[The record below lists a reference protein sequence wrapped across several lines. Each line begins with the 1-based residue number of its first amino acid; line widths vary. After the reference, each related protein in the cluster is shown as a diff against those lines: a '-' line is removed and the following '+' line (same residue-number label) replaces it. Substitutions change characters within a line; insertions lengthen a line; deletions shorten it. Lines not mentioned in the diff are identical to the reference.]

1 MHRTKLLLAAV
12 LMIAFTCGMS
22 FGAEY
27 FIAPGGNDEAEG
39 TREAPWQSL
48 EKASEAAQAGDTVTL
63 LPGSY
68 PGQLQPVN
76 SGTAEDPIVFR
87 AEPRRSAT
95 LTGPPSG
102 FAILLEDVQ
111 HVRLEGLQ
119 VDPDGSYTS
128 WLRIRNASHIEVED
142 CRMERSTGGLAALID
157 GAEDIVVRT
166 SVFQEQRGGINMF
179 RISSTTRLLFEGNV
193 ISRAA
198 HSPLQF
204 YPPNTNRYL
213 VVRGNVFHSAWGRS
227 FEFFH
232 DTDVLFEHN
241 IVTHAFNGGWSN
253 TAMTNMGLTRAILRH
268 NRIFRNVGGPISM
281 HPWAREDGYLADTR
295 VYNNVFD
302 DNANQG
308 ITVQSASEYTRDLV
322 IANNIFSR
330 NDPHGVQRAV
340 EMRAGTAEQVRVI
353 GNAITGVEPGQA
365 IVHDYGE
372 VFTVEAVQDAE
383 LQAEHGARYVA
394 NLDADPGYVDPEQYN
409 HALRADS
416 PLRNAGS
423 FLTTASGDG
432 VGMLL
437 AVEDAAYFYDG
448 FGIEGE
454 QGDLIA
460 VGRSEQRARVLAVD
474 HEANSLLLDREISW
488 QDGDPVSLPWSG
500 DAPDI
505 GVYEHGDDGRVS
517 VQVVVEPFRA
527 HPGQPVTLRAVVHGD
542 AQPQQIRWW
551 LGDGNSAE
559 GAEVTHTYAE
569 DYDYAV
575 RVQVLDT
582 EGRTHYGPGYVWVEA
597 PRDPSAP
604 LIHSTWGPE
613 DDSSW
618 WLWKSYRVM
627 PTAYRD
633 VVEGG
638 VRHGANTRSIPEG
651 YEPPGDG
658 VNYRHV
664 MAPEDGSTLTAVIHP
679 DGWDIDR
686 YPEVFVRYRMGEGT
700 PLMLALKCF
709 GTNAWG
715 WGRSTAVVALSP
727 AGESGLPAITD
738 HVLHDDGE
746 WHELTFDVRKIR
758 DLFPDVQVLEGMHFF
773 GMPRGAVKEGHWYD
787 LDEVIIRPAT
797 VD

>member
-1 MHRTKLLLAAV
+1 MKHLRVALMVVAVMTLAV
-12 LMIAFTCGMS
+12 GPLMA
-22 FGAEY
+22 AEY
-27 FIAPGGNDEAEG
+27 YVSPDGSDDAPG
-39 TREAPWQSL
+39 TREAPWQTL
-48 EKASEAAQAGDTVTL
+48 EKASQTAQAGDTVTL

-68 PGQLQPVN
+68 EGRLQPAN
-76 SGTAEDPIVFR
+76 SGTAEAPIVFR
-87 AEPRRSAT
+87 AEPRMEAT
-95 LTGPPSG
+95 LTGPESG
-102 FAILLEDVQ
+102 TCIALQGVAHI
-111 HVRLEGLQ
+111 RLEGLR
-119 VDPDGSYTS
+119 VRPEGSATS
-128 WLRIRNASHIEVED
+128 WMIARACSDIVIED
-142 CRMERSTGGLAALID
+142 CRMERSTGGLAALL
-157 GAEDIVVRT
+157 EDCENVAIRT

-179 RISSTTRLLFEGNV
+179 RVSSTTRLLFEGNV

-204 YPPNTNRYL
+204 YPPNTNRFL

-295 VYNNVFD
+295 VYSNVFD

-308 ITVQSASEYTRDLV
+308 ITAHSSSDYTRDLV
-322 IANNIFSR
+322 VANNIFSR
-330 NDPHGVQRAV
+330 NDRHGVRRAV
-340 EMRAGTAEQVRVI
+340 EMRGGTAEQVRVI
-353 GNAITGVEPGQA
+353 ANAITGLEPGEP
-365 IVHDYGE
+365 IVHDYGD
-372 VFTVEAVQDAE
+372 VFTVAAVQDEA
-383 LQAEHGARYVA
+383 LQAEHGARYVG
-394 NLDADPGYVDPEQYN
+394 NIDADPGYVDPDQYN
-409 HALRADS
+409 HALHEDS
-416 PLRNAGS
+416 PLRDAGS
-423 FLTTASGDG
+423 FLTTALGAG
-432 VGMLL
+432 EGTLL
-437 AVEDAAYFYDG
+437 PVEDAAYFYDG

-460 VGRSEQRARVLAVD
+460 VGSSEQRARVVDVD
-474 HEANSLLLDREISW
+474 HEARTLLLDREVSW
-488 QDGDPVSLPWSG
+488 ADGDPVSLPWSG
-500 DAPDI
+500 EAPDI

-527 HPGQPVTLRAVVHGD
+527 HPGQEVTLRAVVHGD
-542 AQPQQIRWW
+542 AQPAQVRWW
-551 LGDGNSAE
+551 LGDGNVAE
-559 GAEVTHTYAE
+559 GAEVTHSYAE
-569 DYDYAV
+569 EYDYPI
-575 RVQVLDT
+575 RVQVVDA
-582 EGRTHYGPGYVWVEA
+582 EGRAHYGPGYVWVEA
-597 PRDPSAP
+597 PRDPAAP

-613 DDSSW
+613 DDSAW
-618 WLWKSYRVM
+618 WLWKSYRIM

-638 VRHGANTRSIPEG
+638 VRHGANTRNIPEG

-664 MAPEDGSTLTAVIHP
+664 MAPEDGSSLTAVIHP

-686 YPEVFVRYRMGEGT
+686 YPEVFVRYRLGEGT

-715 WGRSTAVVALSP
+715 WARSSALVGLSP
-727 AGESGLPAITD
+727 AGESSLPPIAD

-746 WHELTFDVRKIR
+746 WHELTFDFRKIR
-758 DLFPDVQVLEGMHFF
+758 ELFPDVQVLEGMHFF
-773 GMPRGAVKEGHWYD
+773 GMPRDAVEEGHWYD
-787 LDEVIIRPAT
+787 LDEVIIRPST
-797 VD
+797 RD